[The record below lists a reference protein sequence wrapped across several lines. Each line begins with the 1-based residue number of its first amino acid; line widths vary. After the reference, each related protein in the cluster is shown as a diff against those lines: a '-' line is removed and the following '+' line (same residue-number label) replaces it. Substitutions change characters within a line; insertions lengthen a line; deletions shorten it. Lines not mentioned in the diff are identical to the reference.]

1 MTGIAYE
8 RLRGLGIKEK
18 KIDEY
23 IELLGSAH
31 NMESLKREC
40 GRREYG
46 AGAMQVIAPL
56 FREMYLQNS
65 YVRDE
70 AIEQLGNLGV
80 PHGEVVKYFT
90 EMGNFPSTIFHAENQ
105 NIQLK
110 TRLRF
115 IEKAEEFMLKTLKE
129 YVGVG

>member
-1 MTGIAYE
+1 MAKTTS
-8 RLRGLGIKEK
+8 
-18 KIDEY
+18 
-23 IELLGSAH
+23 ELLKELGVKENDIEELIEILSKAH
-31 NMESLKREC
+31 DMESLKHEC

-65 YVRDE
+65 YVRGE
-70 AIEQLGNLGV
+70 AIKQLGNLGV

-90 EMGNFPSTIFHAENQ
+90 EMGNFPSTIFHLENQ

-110 TRLRF
+110 TRLGF
-115 IEKAEEFMLKTLKE
+115 IEKAEEFMLQELKK
-129 YVGVG
+129 YIGVG